1 MQVTSNNLAP
11 GDENKS
17 LTLTSLNKSASSG
30 KFSENSSVDPL
41 YLTHSRNFAQDQDR
55 VYYICLLFKCIHHM
69 NTTRIYRKCDLVWE
83 LIQVLFQHWFPSIML
98 FFRNNQVTGFFY
110 SKIISIFFV
119 MLKQPFHYWQALR
132 DCFWLKNTAGETQ
145 LMKFTQVSRKK
156 TLLCFRI
163 ILPFSSGIL
172 LLSSFGL
179 ERKFIENQDR
189 AHRSTL
195 CITWHTLKRKSRY
208 VRNRNDNFQFNPR
221 ESTYCETSIP

>member
-98 FFRNNQVTGFFY
+98 FFRNNQVTGFFLFQNY
-110 SKIISIFFV
+110 FNFFCYV
-119 MLKQPFHYWQALR
+119 E
-132 DCFWLKNTAGETQ
+132 TA
-145 LMKFTQVSRKK
+145 VP
-156 TLLCFRI
+156 LLA
-163 ILPFSSGIL
+163 SSSWL
-172 LLSSFGL
+172 LLIKKYSGRNSTNEVYTSFKEKNIAL
-179 ERKFIENQDR
+179 F
-189 AHRSTL
+189 
-195 CITWHTLKRKSRY
+195 
-208 VRNRNDNFQFNPR
+208 
-221 ESTYCETSIP
+221 